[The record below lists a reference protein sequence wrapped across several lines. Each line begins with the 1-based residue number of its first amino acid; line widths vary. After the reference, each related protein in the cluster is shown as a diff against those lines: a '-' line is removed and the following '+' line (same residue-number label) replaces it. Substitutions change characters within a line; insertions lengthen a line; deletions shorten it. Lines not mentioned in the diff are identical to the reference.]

1 MKHPVFAFLCFGL
14 FAQDPFKVSPD
25 HYKLVFENPYARV
38 VRVIYG
44 PHEKSPVHDH
54 PANPT
59 VYVYTTDGPPLTV
72 KHTDGRGAQRPA
84 VHAGG
89 VRFNRGMAEQHTME
103 NLTDQ
108 ASEYIRVELK
118 TKPVDL
124 PDPDVRLAPGAGPF
138 ENGQIRIS
146 RLVCEARSACAVS
159 QYPAVDVPIAPATPR
174 WVPAGQPSLNSS
186 SASENI
192 VRVELKTGPGNN

>member
-1 MKHPVFAFLCFGL
+1 M
-14 FAQDPFKVSPD
+14 
-25 HYKLVFENPYARV
+25 
-38 VRVIYG
+38 
-44 PHEKSPVHDH
+44 HDH

-59 VYVYTTDGPPLTV
+59 IYVYTTDGPPLQV

-84 VHAGG
+84 VKAGG

-103 NLTDQ
+103 NLTAQ

-146 RLVCEARSACAVS
+146 REVCPPQGACPAAK
-159 QYPAVDVPIAPATPR
+159 YPAVDVPIGDVPIGSAAPR
-174 WVPAGQPSLNSS
+174 WIPAGQPSRNGGA
-186 SASENI
+186 SAQAI
-192 VRVELKTGPGNN
+192 VRVELKTDPTPSL